1 MPCDKNTTD
10 YTDSYLDRFL
20 SQNCIGILR
29 IRVCIELPIVV
40 CQVISK
46 INARKV
52 IENQMNNV
60 QRNFEKIIQHTNIQ
74 KKIKGKI
81 GPSKYPT
88 LACLVGKYFAWP
100 ITLLQCYIFTEF
112 VVIFWQKNL
121 SSGRFDV
128 QMQQKFALKLNSTYT
143 TSQIY

>member
-52 IENQMNNV
+52 KLSEQYAEELSKNHQHIEEN
-60 QRNFEKIIQHTNIQ
+60 
-74 KKIKGKI
+74 
-81 GPSKYPT
+81 
-88 LACLVGKYFAWP
+88 
-100 ITLLQCYIFTEF
+100 
-112 VVIFWQKNL
+112 
-121 SSGRFDV
+121 
-128 QMQQKFALKLNSTYT
+128 
-143 TSQIY
+143 